1 MPERRERAP
10 SPTSP
15 RYFRD
20 YLADRWAKGC
30 RGGRQLFEEIQQSG
44 SQGSRSNMERLLG
57 KWRGADH
64 AARTPIAMPVPT
76 VSPAITT
83 SLPLRAIDP
92 AAGSA
97 ISPIVGAALC
107 IKPRG
112 LLTARQAAKVAALKN
127 ASPDF
132 AAMRELA
139 MRFRGV
145 LSSKDVRRLNKWLD
159 DVQRSGI
166 YAMQRFART
175 LSSDIQAV
183 RNAVA
188 EPWSNGQTEGQI
200 NRLKTLKRAMYGR
213 ASAELLRARMIPLA
227 FPEHEK

>member
-1 MPERRERAP
+1 MIAEDRYLKRLAHQRSRQAMFEKVQILKAEGKNIRGIALEEMGVNWRTVRKWVHASEMPERRERAP

-83 SLPLRAIDP
+83 SLPLRALDP

-112 LLTARQAAKVAALKN
+112 LLTARQAAEVVSPEERFTRFCRHARAGDAISGRSSSAEDICKAAQQM
-127 ASPDF
+127 A
-132 AAMRELA
+132 
-139 MRFRGV
+139 
-145 LSSKDVRRLNKWLD
+145 RR
-159 DVQRSGI
+159 RSAIGN
-166 YAMQRFART
+166 
-175 LSSDIQAV
+175 L
-183 RNAVA
+183 RNA
-188 EPWSNGQTEGQI
+188 T
-200 NRLKTLKRAMYGR
+200 
-213 ASAELLRARMIPLA
+213 LRA
-227 FPEHEK
+227 

>member
-1 MPERRERAP
+1 MRAQCLNAASARRRQHR
-10 SPTSP
+10 

-20 YLADRWAKGC
+20 YLAARWAQGC
-30 RGGRQLFEEIQQSG
+30 RGGRQLFEETQQRG
-44 SQGSRSNMERLLG
+44 YQGSRSNMERLLR

-64 AARTPIAMPVPT
+64 AARAPIAMPVPT

-83 SLPLRAIDP
+83 ALPPRAIDP
-92 AAGSA
+92 ATGWA

-107 IKPRG
+107 IKPCG
-112 LLTARQAAKVAALKN
+112 LLTAREAAKVSALKN

-145 LSSKDVRRLNKWLD
+145 LRSKDVKRLDQWLD
-159 DVQRSGI
+159 DAQRSGI

-175 LSSDIQAV
+175 
-183 RNAVA
+183 
-188 EPWSNGQTEGQI
+188 
-200 NRLKTLKRAMYGR
+200 
-213 ASAELLRARMIPLA
+213 
-227 FPEHEK
+227 

>member
-10 SPTSP
+10 TPTSP

-20 YLADRWAKGC
+20 YLADRWAQGWW
-30 RGGRQLFEEIQQSG
+30 GRQLFEEIQQR
-44 SQGSRSNMERLLG
+44 QGSRSNMERLLR

-64 AARTPIAMPVPT
+64 AARAPIAMPVPT

-83 SLPLRAIDP
+83 ALPPRAIDP
-92 AAGSA
+92 ATGWA

-107 IKPRG
+107 IKPCG
-112 LLTARQAAKVAALKN
+112 LLTAREAAKVSALKN

-145 LSSKDVRRLNKWLD
+145 LRSKDVKRLDQWLD
-159 DVQRSGI
+159 DAQRSGI

-175 LSSDIQAV
+175 
-183 RNAVA
+183 
-188 EPWSNGQTEGQI
+188 
-200 NRLKTLKRAMYGR
+200 
-213 ASAELLRARMIPLA
+213 
-227 FPEHEK
+227 